1 MLLTAD
7 ELIEKFFGSS
17 KKISTHKLFRLAKK
31 GQIPSVKLD
40 GRVFFP
46 ETEFSKWIAAE
57 ASKCKTAPDVLEH
70 YGRDKKY
77 GRLRVINE

>member
-1 MLLTAD
+1 MLLTAE

-17 KKISTHKLFRLAKK
+17 QKMSVHKLYRLAKK
-31 GQIPSVKLD
+31 RAIPMVKLD

-46 ETEFSKWIAAE
+46 EDSFREWIKSQTKVE
-57 ASKCKTAPDVLEH
+57 TNTGVLEH
-70 YGRDKKY
+70 Y